1 MTSAGTHS
9 LSLSPPEIEALARMA
24 EAVLA
29 ELPEPIRSAI
39 DHVVFRVE
47 DWPDALRL
55 RRMGIG
61 SPYGLLGLYEGVP
74 QGQRSIHDH
83 ARLPDVIRLYRMP
96 ILAFAQDQDLP
107 VEAVVRHVLIHEIG
121 HHFGLS
127 DAQMAAIENTP

>member
-1 MTSAGTHS
+1 MTGIGHPHLAA
-9 LSLSPPEIEALARMA
+9 SPPDLDALARMA
-24 EAVLA
+24 EAALA
-29 ELPEPIRSAI
+29 EIPEPIRSAI

-47 DWPDALRL
+47 EWPDPGRL
-55 RRMGIG
+55 RRMGIA

-74 QGQRSIHDH
+74 RGQRSIHDH

-96 ILAFAQDQDLP
+96 ILAFARERGLS

-127 DAQMAAIENTP
+127 DAEMAAIENAP

>member
-1 MTSAGTHS
+1 MVYADGHGAAD
-9 LSLSPPEIEALARMA
+9 LDHIAEMA
-24 EAVLA
+24 ERALA

-47 DWPDALRL
+47 DWPDPLRL
-55 RRMGIG
+55 RRMGIA

-74 QGQRSIHDH
+74 RSRRSIHDN

-96 ILAFAQDQDLP
+96 ILSLAQERKLP
-107 VEAVVRHVLIHEIG
+107 VDQVVRHVLVHEIG

-127 DAQMAAIENTP
+127 DEEMAMIERGP

>member
-1 MTSAGTHS
+1 MTNIGNRP
-9 LSLSPPEIEALARMA
+9 LSLPPPDLEALARMA
-24 EAVLA
+24 ESVFAA
-29 ELPEPIRSAI
+29 LPEPIRSAI

-47 DWPDALRL
+47 DWPDASRL

-61 SPYGLLGLYEGVP
+61 SPYDLLGLYEGIP

-96 ILAFAQDQDLP
+96 ILAFAQDRGLP

-127 DAQMAAIENTP
+127 DAQMAAIENAP